1 MLKTVIIDDEIASI
15 ESLEIF
21 LHSLDINIDIVGKAS
36 NITDAEKI
44 ILKKNPDLVFLD
56 IEMPNG
62 NGFDLLDKLENI
74 NFHIVFI
81 TAFNQYAI
89 KAFKYSAVDYLLK
102 PIDISNL
109 HDAIIRV
116 KHIQEKYLGAK
127 FSVLKDNLSTNIPE
141 KLALPTS
148 ESIEVVETRN
158 IIQFE
163 ADGNYTTVRIKS
175 KEPVIVSKS
184 LGEFE
189 DILEGNSFF
198 RSHKSHL
205 VNLKHINRILK
216 HKNLIIMD
224 DETHAIISRRRKQE
238 FLDVFQEHLKNKQ

>member
-1 MLKTVIIDDEIASI
+1 MLTTVIVDDEIASI

-21 LHSLDINIDIVGKAS
+21 LHSLDINVDIVGKAN
-36 NITDAEKI
+36 NIKDAEEI

-74 NFHIVFI
+74 NFQIIFI
-81 TAFNQYAI
+81 TAYNQYAI
-89 KAFKYSAVDYLLK
+89 KAFKYSAVDYILK

-109 HDAIIRV
+109 HYAIIRV
-116 KHIQEKYLGAK
+116 KHLQEKYLGVK
-127 FSVLKDNLSTNIPE
+127 FSVLKDNLSTDIPE

-148 ESIEVVETRN
+148 ESIEVVKTKN

-175 KEPVIVSKS
+175 KEPVIVSKPV
-184 LGEFE
+184 GEFE
-189 DILEGNSFF
+189 DILEGSCFF

-205 VNLKHINRILK
+205 INLKHINKVLR

-224 DETHAIISRRRKQE
+224 DETLAIISRRRKQE